1 MLMSKKFIS
10 ILAVGMLLAL
20 FLVACER
27 SASTAPLPTP
37 TATGNPPVDDPMK
50 MLQSLATQTAM
61 AGTGLPADET
71 PTPDLTGTPI
81 VVGTIVSPTPTSLIP
96 PTGEPGIT
104 TTPATPL
111 AITVTPPVRPA
122 TYTLHEGEFPYC
134 IARRFDIDPQDL
146 LTLNGLSDG
155 EMFSPGLVLTIPQ
168 TADPFP
174 SARALIQHP
183 VTYAVQ
189 SGDSIYSIACKYGD
203 VDPLAIA
210 AVNSLTSPYTL
221 TVGQSLSIP

>member
-1 MLMSKKFIS
+1 MSKKFIS

-61 AGTGLPADET
+61 AGTGLPAEET

-111 AITVTPPVRPA
+111 AITVTPPARPA

-134 IARRFDIDPQDL
+134 IARRFDINPQDL
-146 LTLNGLSDG
+146 LTLNGLNDG

-168 TADPFP
+168 TAAAFP
-174 SARALIQHP
+174 STRALIQHP
-183 VTYAVQ
+183 ATYTIQAN
-189 SGDSIYSIACKYGD
+189 DTIYSIACKYGD

-210 AVNSLTSPYTL
+210 AVAGLTAPYTL

>member
-1 MLMSKKFIS
+1 MSKKLIL
-10 ILAVGMLLAL
+10 ILAVGMVLAL

-27 SASTAPLPTP
+27 SATQAQLPTP

-61 AGTGLPADET
+61 AGTGLPISGT
-71 PTPDLTGTPI
+71 PTLELTGTPI

-111 AITVTPPVRPA
+111 AITVTPPTRPA

-134 IARRFDIDPQDL
+134 IARRFNIDPEAL
-146 LTLNGLSDG
+146 LSLNNLTSG
-155 EMFSPGLVLTIPQ
+155 EIYSPGLVLKIPQ
-168 TADPFP
+168 TAASFP
-174 SARALIQHP
+174 SPRALIQHP
-183 VTYAVQ
+183 ATYAVL
-189 SGDSIYSIACKYGD
+189 SGDTIYSIACKYGD
-203 VDPLAIA
+203 VDPLDIV
-210 AVNSLTSPYTL
+210 AVNSLTAPYKL
-221 TVGQSLSIP
+221 TVGLSLSIP

>member
-1 MLMSKKFIS
+1 MIMSKKIIS
-10 ILAVGMLLAL
+10 ILAVGWVLAL

-27 SASTAPLPTP
+27 SASTASLPTP
-37 TATGNPPVDDPMK
+37 TATGNPLVTDPML
-50 MLQSLATQTAM
+50 MLQSLATQTAL
-61 AGTGLPADET
+61 AGTGLPISDT

-81 VVGTIVSPTPTSLIP
+81 AVETIVSPTPTSLIP

-111 AITVTPPVRPA
+111 AITVTPPARPA

-134 IARRFDIDPQDL
+134 IARRFNIDPEAL
-146 LTLNGLSDG
+146 LSLNGLSSG

-168 TADPFP
+168 TADPF
-174 SARALIQHP
+174 STDRALIQHP
-183 VTYAVQ
+183 ATYTVV
-189 SGDSIYSIACKYGD
+189 SGDTIYSIACKYGD

-210 AVNSLTSPYTL
+210 AVAGLTAPYTL

>member
-1 MLMSKKFIS
+1 MSKKFIS

-61 AGTGLPADET
+61 AGTGLPAEET

-111 AITVTPPVRPA
+111 AITVTPPIRPA

-134 IARRFDIDPQDL
+134 IARRYNIDPGAL
-146 LTLNGLSDG
+146 LALNSLTEGQ
-155 EMFSPGLVLTIPQ
+155 MYSPGLVLNIPQ
-168 TADPFP
+168 TAGPFP
-174 SARALIQHP
+174 PPRALHSHP
-183 VTYAVQ
+183 ATYNVTSA
-189 SGDSIYSIACKYGD
+189 DDTIYKIACYYGD

-210 AVNSLTSPYTL
+210 AVNGLTAPYTL
-221 TVGQSLSIP
+221 HAGQSLSIP

>member
-1 MLMSKKFIS
+1 MLMTKKLVL
-10 ILAVGMLLAL
+10 ILAVGMVLAL

-27 SASTAPLPTP
+27 SASQAPLPTP
-37 TATGNPPVDDPMK
+37 TATGNPAVIDPMK
-50 MLQSLATQTAM
+50 MLQSLATQTAL
-61 AGTGLPADET
+61 AGTGLPISGT

-96 PTGEPGIT
+96 PTGAPGIT

-111 AITVTPPVRPA
+111 AITVTPPSRPA

-134 IARRFDIDPQDL
+134 IARRFNVDPETL
-146 LTLNGLSDG
+146 LSLNGLSEG
-155 EMFSPGLVLTIPQ
+155 ETFSPGLVLTIPQ
-168 TADPFP
+168 TGSFP
-174 SARALIQHP
+174 GTRALIQHP
-183 VTYAVQ
+183 ATYTIV

-210 AVNSLTSPYTL
+210 AVNSLTAPYTL
-221 TVGQSLSIP
+221 HAGQSLSIP